1 MIGDKNSL
9 SPHKQSTIMM
19 RRCKTQV
26 ETSITAVGQRFA
38 YRKRARTV
46 GEPVQPVEVV
56 KEGPPRSGKVR
67 IRYLSGEYQGFEE
80 WVPKVRLVV
89 PWDEAEAFR
98 KDELHLLAAHKASG
112 EAEGTVPFE
121 AAQEVFC
128 AVNELFGEE
137 LILSGW
143 KKLERDLVII
153 RSLDATVHKLRL
165 NRKELVSEFR
175 AFVDR
180 SGDYWAPSSTAER
193 LARLFCQR
201 FPQEILRHVQAR
213 EHEWRQRT
221 ILPSEPFS
229 EEFALECLD
238 KLKPVFSLAREWCG
252 EKDVAEFDEVTALRE
267 EVRRLRGLVESIAG
281 WLREAG
287 HPIKASLVLRELND
301 TRRHPKHEKA
311 EHKG

>member
-1 MIGDKNSL
+1 MWLGNSL
-9 SPHKQSTIMM
+9 SPHKRPTIMM
-19 RRCKTQV
+19 RSYKTQV
-26 ETSITAVGQRFA
+26 KTSIAAVGQRFA
-38 YRKRARTV
+38 YRKRARAV

-80 WVPKVRLVV
+80 WVPKVRLVAA
-89 PWDEAEAFR
+89 WDEAEAFC

-112 EAEGTVPFE
+112 EADGTVPFE
-121 AAQEVFC
+121 AAQEVFY
-128 AVNELFGEE
+128 AINELFREE

-153 RSLDATVHKLRL
+153 RNFDATVHKLRL
-165 NRKELVSEFR
+165 NRKELVSEFC

-180 SGDYWAPSSTAER
+180 HGDYWAPSSTAER

-201 FPQEILRHVQAR
+201 FPREILRHVQAR
-213 EHEWRQRT
+213 EDEWRQRT

-229 EEFALECLD
+229 EGFALEWLN
-238 KLKPVFSLAREWCG
+238 KLKPVFALVREWCG

-267 EVRRLRGLVESIAG
+267 EVRRLRGLVESVAR
-281 WLREAG
+281 WLQEAG

-301 TRRHPKHEKA
+301 TGGHPKHEKV